1 MMIFSWAQLYV
12 FWKQFFPFKLIR
24 RVQFIRDMRTLMIH
38 RPAKKQ
44 LKRIMLEIALGK
56 KLSSKQFLN
65 ILNMDTIILTI
76 GVTEGQ

>member
-12 FWKQFFPFKLIR
+12 FWQQFFPFKLIR

-38 RPAKKQ
+38 TPAKKQ

-56 KLSSKQFLN
+56 KFVKQAVFERTQYGHNHFDDRCHL
-65 ILNMDTIILTI
+65 
-76 GVTEGQ
+76 